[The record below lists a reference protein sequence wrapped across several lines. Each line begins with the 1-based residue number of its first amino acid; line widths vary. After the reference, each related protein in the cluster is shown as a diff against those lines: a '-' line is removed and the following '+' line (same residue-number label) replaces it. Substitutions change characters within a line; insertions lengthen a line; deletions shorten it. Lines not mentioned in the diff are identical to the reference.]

1 MDLPSDSEDEE
12 DADEDMDCVH
22 EIYNKMP
29 LEEIQ
34 HPDSIMQF
42 EYEGIEAESEDPS
55 TN

>member
-34 HPDSIMQF
+34 YP
-42 EYEGIEAESEDPS
+42 ESYM
-55 TN
+55 